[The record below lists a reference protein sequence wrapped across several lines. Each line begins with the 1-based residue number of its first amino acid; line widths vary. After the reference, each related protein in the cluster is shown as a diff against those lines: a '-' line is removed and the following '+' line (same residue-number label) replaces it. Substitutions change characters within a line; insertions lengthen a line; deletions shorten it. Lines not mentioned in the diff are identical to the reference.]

1 MILHRSL
8 AATVAIAAA
17 TIFAP
22 AAKSDPVSFRT
33 KDGVTVYGD
42 FRPAAGK
49 PRATILLFHM
59 AGSNGGEYDPI
70 APVLNKA
77 GFATLAIDQRS
88 GGTLWGRANRTASAA
103 KRGGSYAAALPDLE
117 AAVAFGQEKKAGPL
131 AIWGSSYS
139 SALVFVVAAHHPEV
153 KALLAFSPAE
163 YIGGYSIGGE
173 AAKLTIPV
181 YITSAPSEVE
191 SASARDLAVAVPGH
205 RAVQY
210 VPKRGVHGSAT
221 LRADEN
227 PGGATENW
235 RPVTSFLDE
244 VFPRR

>member
-1 MILHRSL
+1 MLSHRSIS
-8 AATVAIAAA
+8 ATVAIAAA
-17 TIFAP
+17 AMSAP
-22 AAKSDPVSFRT
+22 VAKADPVSFRT

-42 FRPAAGK
+42 LRPATGK

-59 AGSNGGEYDPI
+59 AGSNSGEYDPI
-70 APVLNKA
+70 VPVLNKA

-88 GGTLWGRANRTASAA
+88 GGTLWGRTNKTAWMA
-103 KRGGSYAAALPDLE
+103 KSGESYAKVLPDLE
-117 AAVAFGQEKKAGPL
+117 AAVAFGQAKNAGPL

-163 YIGGYSIGGE
+163 YIDGYSIASE
-173 AAKLTIPV
+173 AAKLAIPV
-181 YITSAPSEVE
+181 YITSAPNDAEVF
-191 SASARDLAVAVPGH
+191 SANKLAFAVTGH

-210 VPKRGVHGSAT
+210 VPTKGVHGSAT

-227 PGGATENW
+227 PRGAAENW
-235 RPVTSFLDE
+235 PHVTAFLDR
-244 VFPRR
+244 VFPRS